1 MPSGSASHRRVE
13 PSTSVNRNVTTPD
26 GAFAA
31 DTRKGCHTCHHGG
44 VTTAIIVVIVVLLA
58 LGIVINQLFR
68 LRDWLKNSPP
78 LPPPTDDDAED

>member
-1 MPSGSASHRRVE
+1 M
-13 PSTSVNRNVTTPD
+13 
-26 GAFAA
+26 
-31 DTRKGCHTCHHGG
+31 
-44 VTTAIIVVIVVLLA
+44 TTAIIVVIVVLLA